1 MTTGR
6 AAWGS
11 AMSFR
16 SDNKAYERWLATQC
30 DVVKKDI
37 VYKHKRM
44 KKSPFI
50 FLRATYFRWARKI
63 GDWCPELMDAPQL
76 LSIGDLHLENFGTWR
91 DADGRLVWG
100 VNDFDEA
107 AVMPYVLDLVRLATS
122 IRLAPNPA
130 VDPRHAANAVL
141 RGYREGLENPQ
152 PALLFGGQTWLRR
165 YAEPAKG
172 KPEKF
177 WEEVHDYEKYAPPP
191 RIAKAL
197 IDSLPKDTAKKRLCR
212 LLHKGGGSLGRP
224 RYVAVGYWR
233 GGHVLRE
240 AKALVPSAW
249 TYANGGKS
257 GKSNFL
263 ELANGQY
270 RAPDPFLDVRHHF
283 VFRRISADSQKIE
296 LGDSAGKNLHLKLL
310 EAMGFDVASV
320 HAAGSV
326 PVKTL
331 KADLDKRPRGW
342 LNAAAEVAADK
353 VKRDFREWRN

>member
-1 MTTGR
+1 
-6 AAWGS
+6 
-11 AMSFR
+11 MSFR
-16 SDNKAYERWLATQC
+16 KDNKDYEAWLAKQC

-37 VYKHKRM
+37 AYKHRRM

-63 GDWCPELMDAPQL
+63 GDWCPQLMDAPQL

-107 AVMPYVLDLVRLATS
+107 AVMPYVLDLVRLVTS
-122 IRLAPNPA
+122 IQLAPHPA

-141 RGYREGLENPQ
+141 RGYREGLEDPQ
-152 PALLFGGQTWLRR
+152 PTLLFEGQTWMRP

-177 WEEVHDYEKYAPPP
+177 WNDVDDYKEYAPPP

-197 IDSLPKDTAKKRLCR
+197 IESLPDGTDKKSIRLCR

-233 GGHVLRE
+233 GGQVLRE

-249 TYANGGKS
+249 NWAN
-257 GKSNFL
+257 
-263 ELANGQY
+263 
-270 RAPDPFLDVRHHF
+270 
-283 VFRRISADSQKIE
+283 I
-296 LGDSAGKNLHLKLL
+296 
-310 EAMGFDVASV
+310 
-320 HAAGSV
+320 
-326 PVKTL
+326 
-331 KADLDKRPRGW
+331 
-342 LNAAAEVAADK
+342 
-353 VKRDFREWRN
+353 RESP